1 MARPRALYAGKGD
14 FMKSRVFAVSM
25 FRHSESLAGGASF
38 GMEKTLCAPLALVPT
53 VDNVRSIIGRLC
65 PRFVADERWQSI
77 KEQIA
82 DSLDCGFFS
91 ISLRAA
97 PGYSDDEFI
106 SYSIDFMEV

>member
-1 MARPRALYAGKGD
+1 
-14 FMKSRVFAVSM
+14 MKSRVFAVSM
-25 FRHSESLAGGASF
+25 FRHSESLAGGASC

-53 VDNVRSIIGRLC
+53 VDNVRGIIGRLC
-65 PRFVADERWQSI
+65 PRFVPDERWQSI

-82 DSLDCGFFS
+82 DSLEYGFFS
-91 ISLRAA
+91 VSLRAA

>member
-1 MARPRALYAGKGD
+1 
-14 FMKSRVFAVSM
+14 MKSRVFAVSM
-25 FRHSESLAGGASF
+25 FRHSESLAGGVSC

-53 VDNVRSIIGRLC
+53 VENVRSVIGRLC
-65 PRFVADERWQSI
+65 PRFMPDERWQSI

-82 DSLDCGFFS
+82 DSLEYGFFS
-91 ISLRAA
+91 VSLRAA

>member
-1 MARPRALYAGKGD
+1 
-14 FMKSRVFAVSM
+14 MKSRVFAVSM
-25 FRHSESLAGGASF
+25 FRHSESLAGGASC

-53 VDNVRSIIGRLC
+53 VDNVRGVIGRLC
-65 PRFVADERWQSI
+65 PRFMPDERWQSI

-82 DSLDCGFFS
+82 DSLEYGFFS
-91 ISLRAA
+91 VSLRAA

>member
-1 MARPRALYAGKGD
+1 
-14 FMKSRVFAVSM
+14 MKSRIFAVSL

-65 PRFVADERWQSI
+65 PRFIPDERWQSI

-82 DSLDCGFFS
+82 DGLKFGFFS
-91 ISLRAA
+91 VSLRAA
-97 PGYSDDEFI
+97 PGYSDDDFI